1 MGPEQMEAGSDNGGL
16 EQIGTW
22 ENEYLG
28 IWVCGEMGIWGKYI
42 FGGIG
47 HRGKWAL
54 VQIGPKANGHLGKR
68 GTLSARCSFSPNVY
82 KWALGQMGT
91 WGKWTFGKKGYPKC
105 PMSIC
110 PGAHLPQILICPKYP
125 IV

>member
-1 MGPEQMEAGSDNGGL
+1 MEAGSHKGGL

-22 ENEYLG
+22 GNEYLG
-28 IWVCGEMGIWGKYI
+28 QMGIWGNIYI

-54 VQIGPKANGHLGKR
+54 VQIGTKANGHLGKR
-68 GTLSARCSFSPNVY
+68 GTPSALCLFPPNVC

-91 WGKWTFGKKGYPKC
+91 WGKCAFGRKVYSKC
-105 PMSIC
+105 PKEV
-110 PGAHLPQILICPKYP
+110 PQVPYAHFPQMFTSGH
-125 IV
+125 